1 MHGSYINKSLVPLL
15 CKKAGI
21 PEQDARGRI
30 TSRRARAT
38 IASQLYNAREP
49 LAVFELQK
57 WQDHASPE
65 STRHY
70 VEITPTRLA
79 ASLGK
84 AGYFERSRRMV
95 SVLPD
100 QNAILAGL
108 PKPGNPGVITT
119 WVTVCA
125 ATIFA
130 QCPHRMACAKCS
142 FYLPRNSSEA
152 QYREGK
158 KT

>member
-1 MHGSYINKSLVPLL
+1 ML

-30 TSRRARAT
+30 TSHRARAT
-38 IASQLYNAREP
+38 IASQLYNGREP
-49 LAVFELQK
+49 LDILELQK
-57 WQDHASPE
+57 WLGHASPE

-79 ASLGK
+79 GSLGK
-84 AGYFERSRRMV
+84 AGYFERNRRMV
-95 SVLPD
+95 SVLID
-100 QNAILAGL
+100 QDAIMAGSTQEG
-108 PKPGNPGVITT
+108 KPWRYYDLGHSL
-119 WVTVCA
+119 CSYD
-125 ATIFA
+125 FFE

-152 QYREGK
+152 QYLEGK
-158 KT
+158 HNLLDVN